1 MNSESKELLHLLQTV
16 RRHSKKESLAI
27 MRGLSPEG
35 QYSLLVELRRAFL
48 ELRGQRAM
56 TFDAPAPE
64 AHKKPLD
71 EPVKAK
77 KVPYSLLLPPS
88 MLEGLKTLSERDG
101 APVSHHIRVAIR
113 AYLTRAR

>member
-16 RRHSKKESLAI
+16 RRHNKKEALAI
-27 MRGLSPEG
+27 MRGLTPEG
-35 QYSLLVELRRAFL
+35 QHSLLVELRRVFL
-48 ELRGQRAM
+48 ESRGQRTL
-56 TFDAPAPE
+56 TFDASASVG
-64 AHKKPLD
+64 HGTPLN

-77 KVPYSLLLPPS
+77 KVPYSLLLPPT
-88 MLEGLKTLSERDG
+88 MLEGLKALSERDG